1 MTVPCTHV
9 MCTFRFLRI
18 PLRANLP
25 AHSGV
30 QKREYRTFP
39 KRTLNKALYSV
50 LYVQSLVVCFRQ
62 LAFSHRHP
70 VPPGDDGDASLRR

>member
-39 KRTLNKALYSV
+39 KKDFEQGPIQCTVRTIFS
-50 LYVQSLVVCFRQ
+50 SLLSTTCLLTQ
-62 LAFSHRHP
+62 A
-70 VPPGDDGDASLRR
+70 PGSAGR